1 LAFARKVCGPVVLM
15 NCHFFN
21 TFASIMR
28 HSQVPPPDGTRDEL
42 GLKVLDEPA
51 ARQSDA
57 TVLELQLR
65 AASKKQH
72 GDLAI
77 RSIENAAKNPGE
89 VEKWIKSITDLH
101 RNKPAVEVHY
111 KRNMPDVD
119 SLMQE
124 WAPELDELL
133 RDGSLPLP
141 KPEMD
146 LTTEEYVTEIV

>member
-1 LAFARKVCGPVVLM
+1 
-15 NCHFFN
+15 
-21 TFASIMR
+21 
-28 HSQVPPPDGTRDEL
+28 
-42 GLKVLDEPA
+42 
-51 ARQSDA
+51 
-57 TVLELQLR
+57 
-65 AASKKQH
+65 
-72 GDLAI
+72 
-77 RSIENAAKNPGE
+77 
-89 VEKWIKSITDLH
+89 
-101 RNKPAVEVHY
+101 VEVHY